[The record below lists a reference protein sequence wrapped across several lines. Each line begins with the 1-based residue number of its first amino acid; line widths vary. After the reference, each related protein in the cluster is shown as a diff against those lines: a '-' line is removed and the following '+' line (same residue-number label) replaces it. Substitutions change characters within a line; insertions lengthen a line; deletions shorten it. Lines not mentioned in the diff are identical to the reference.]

1 MIDIKRAD
9 PRDFVLFLQAS
20 DDYAASLY
28 PAESNHML
36 DVETLLRPQ
45 MNFFGVSVDGAVKG
59 CGGFWAHE
67 DYVEIKRV
75 WIDPSARGLGLS
87 RKLMT
92 VVEDEARVLG
102 LRLRG
107 LRRGF
112 RSPRLWAFTARW
124 VMQIALRLGIT
135 SWIRSVCL
143 WKRSY
148 NDFMCKLYNYYK
160 LDNLTNI
167 TIYDQ
172 WTQLK
177 ILSHLVLVPRHL
189 NFQAVMN
196 YSKGLA

>member
-1 MIDIKRAD
+1 MKVEIRRAD
-9 PRDFVLFLQAS
+9 PRGAEYLRLLQAS

-92 VVEDEARVLG
+92 VLEAEAGALGFNIVRLETRISQSEALG
-102 LRLRG
+102 LYRALGYVERG
-107 LRRGF
+107 PFGDYKSDPLSVF
-112 RSPRLWAFTARW
+112 
-124 VMQIALRLGIT
+124 MEKAL
-135 SWIRSVCL
+135 
-143 WKRSY
+143 
-148 NDFMCKLYNYYK
+148 
-160 LDNLTNI
+160 
-167 TIYDQ
+167 
-172 WTQLK
+172 
-177 ILSHLVLVPRHL
+177 
-189 NFQAVMN
+189 
-196 YSKGLA
+196 